1 MSVLPSSPREET
13 RGQTEPLA
21 ALLAVAILAVALSMY
36 GGTVVDVVSS
46 SSDREVGD
54 QTLERVW
61 EDMETDGA
69 YNVSSKPLNKTIEN
83 ESIPAGFNMVVQV
96 KTVASDGRK
105 VVIKEAR
112 YAADRDSAVEGPPDG
127 ATTTERPI
135 SIRYAPGNVTT
146 GRLRV
151 SAWEA

>member
-1 MSVLPSSPREET
+1 MLRSSPREGV

-21 ALLAVAILAVALSMY
+21 ALLAVAILAVGLSIY

-54 QTLERVW
+54 QTVELVW
-61 EDMETDGA
+61 EDMETNGA
-69 YNVSSKPLNKTIEN
+69 YDVSSRPLKGTIEQ
-83 ESIPAGFNMVVQV
+83 ESIPAGFNVV
-96 KTVASDGRK
+96 VAVETTAADGEK

-112 YAADRDSAVEGPPDG
+112 YAADGSSAVDDPPDG

-151 SAWEA
+151 SAWE